1 MRYGAEWRTGRRREF
16 VDTERCHKKWRD
28 RSGVGTPR
36 TAPNSA
42 ARLYRER
49 SSYEH
54 CTIPS
59 PVMHWGH
66 LAAPHLWTILVT
78 REKRSQAQRD
88 ALSLIGL
95 MDRPQVALQLLDCW
109 TPGHLRDVVLALAAA
124 IDPETPVGRVMPPD
138 LTWRSSG
145 RMHAPAAAPHRCD
158 MPACRDLNRQWEAEY
173 RRARRAA
180 ARVA

>member
-1 MRYGAEWRTGRRREF
+1 MHRVHA
-16 VDTERCHKKWRD
+16 DT
-28 RSGVGTPR
+28 P
-36 TAPNSA
+36 
-42 ARLYRER
+42 L
-49 SSYEH
+49 
-54 CTIPS
+54 
-59 PVMHWGH
+59 
-66 LAAPHLWTILVT
+66 LWTVTVT
-78 REKRSQAQRD
+78 REKRTQAQRD

-124 IDPETPVGRVMPPD
+124 IDPETPVRRIMPPD

-158 MPACRDLNRQWEAEY
+158 RPECRDLNRQWEAEY

-180 ARVA
+180 ERVA